1 MKMSRCVALRDPAAP
16 HLPRPPA
23 RPPTASPAS
32 ACAPSADAYAI
43 LLLEGPCPAGGLFMV
58 WFVCV
63 LVSLCPGPL
72 PCPPLPALTGWVLWH
87 RGRGLQLRRA
97 RRSGGLRAASK
108 SSAARRPSG
117 ASRRPQPNLPH
128 RNGGTKPRRP
138 IRCARPPTCSSTCP
152 PTLLGHPPSP
162 TRDPERYGPERPT
175 AARVALSGG
184 GWSVLRKLTDRLA
197 GCCRGG
203 WMLLGCADVRGQSTG
218 RRSRPWSGKWRAG
231 RAGNLCSRL
240 C

>member
-87 RGRGLQLRRA
+87 RGRGLQLRV
-97 RRSGGLRAASK
+97 
-108 SSAARRPSG
+108 SA
-117 ASRRPQPNLPH
+117 
-128 RNGGTKPRRP
+128 
-138 IRCARPPTCSSTCP
+138 CA
-152 PTLLGHPPSP
+152 GQ
-162 TRDPERYGPERPT
+162 GPG
-175 AARVALSGG
+175 S
-184 GWSVLRKLTDRLA
+184 
-197 GCCRGG
+197 
-203 WMLLGCADVRGQSTG
+203 
-218 RRSRPWSGKWRAG
+218 AG
-231 RAGNLCSRL
+231 RLGSFAIWRGHGVGRV
-240 C
+240 